1 MAYEMDTNQVGL
13 STIMEAFVLLGYLLE
28 RFFLKKREENNPKG
42 EKNRRTK
49 KMARTTR
56 KTCYTCLQ

>member
-1 MAYEMDTNQVGL
+1 MAYEMETNQVGL

-28 RFFLKKREENNPKG
+28 RFVLKREENNPKR

-49 KMARTTR
+49 KMAPTTR

>member
-1 MAYEMDTNQVGL
+1 MAYETDTNQVGL
-13 STIMEAFVLLGYLLE
+13 STITEAFVLLGYLLE
-28 RFFLKKREENNPKG
+28 RFFFKKRKNNPKR

-49 KMARTTR
+49 KMAHTAR